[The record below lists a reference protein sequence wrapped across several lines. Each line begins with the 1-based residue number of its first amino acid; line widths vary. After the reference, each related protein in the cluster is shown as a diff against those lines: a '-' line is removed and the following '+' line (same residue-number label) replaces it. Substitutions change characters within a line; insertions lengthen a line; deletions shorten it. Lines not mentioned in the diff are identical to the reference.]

1 MRGCWWRRRKNV
13 TIVPTAAPQRSPQGT
28 FVYVVKDDS
37 TVEMRK
43 VVLGPSEGD
52 DVAIESGLAPGE
64 VVVIEGVDRLQRG
77 TKVAARLA
85 DGGNAKG
92 N

>member
-1 MRGCWWRRRKNV
+1 MRN
-13 TIVPTAAPQRSPQGT
+13 
-28 FVYVVKDDS
+28 
-37 TVEMRK
+37 

-52 DVAIESGLAPGE
+52 EIAIESGLTPGE

-85 DGGNAKG
+85 GSNTKG